1 MRESLIV
8 GAGGAV
14 GAVLR
19 YLAGKIPIG
28 ADSSFPVKTFL
39 VNLPGCFLIGW

>member
-28 ADSSFPVKTFL
+28 SFPVKTFL
-39 VNLPGCFLIGW
+39 VNLPGFFLIGW